1 MSFQYNYPRP
11 AVTVDIILVS
21 NSFPRKVLL
30 IKRLRDPFANCW
42 AFPGGF
48 VDEQEDLLVAAAREL
63 KEETNIEG
71 ISLTQFKTYGTP
83 YRDPRGHT
91 VSIVYWGEV
100 PETIPFQAADDAAEA
115 QWFSLDALPELAFDH
130 AMIMEEFVKFKAL
143 QDLERRI

>member
-1 MSFQYNYPRP
+1 MSFQYKYPRP

-21 NSFPRKVLL
+21 DSFPRKVLL
-30 IKRLRDPFANCW
+30 IKRLRDPFANSW

-71 ISLTQFKTYGTP
+71 VSLTQFKTYGTP

-91 VSIVYWGEV
+91 VSIVFWGEV
-100 PETIPFQAADDAAEA
+100 PETIPFHAADDAADA
-115 QWFSLDALPELAFDH
+115 QWFSFEELPELAFDH
-130 AMIMEEFVKFKAL
+130 GVILEEFVSYCL
-143 QDLERRI
+143 